1 MTMTVSSDHA
11 IAEMTVESV
20 MTRDFV
26 AVGPDAPLLE
36 AFALMLRHG
45 IHHLPVVGSNGRC
58 VGLLS
63 FPDVVLRL
71 PRALVDQGG
80 SVMPEPGA
88 LGPIL
93 ARSEQPLVQAA
104 ATMDSSAADA
114 CCVVDACG
122 RMVGLLTAR
131 DVLRALART
140 ASPASSTCVS

>member
-11 IAEMTVESV
+11 IAEMTVESA

-36 AFALMLRHG
+36 AFALMLRHE
-45 IHHLPVVGSNGRC
+45 IHHLPVVGSNRRC
-58 VGLLS
+58 VALLS
-63 FPDVVLRL
+63 FPDVVVRL

-80 SVMPEPGA
+80 SVMPDPGA
-88 LGPIL
+88 RGPIL
-93 ARSEQPLVQAA
+93 ARSDQPLVQAA
-104 ATMDSSAADA
+104 ATMDSNAVDA

-131 DVLRALART
+131 DVLRALARAVPPA
-140 ASPASSTCVS
+140 ASTWVT